1 MLACQ
6 RRRRYLFAR
15 AWLLTPPGWSACHE
29 AGACADPTAPTRRGV
44 HRVLVAHVSLDRD
57 RFPAALADELN
68 RADQVLGSGSA
79 VGNAWQRIRDID
91 GRDPSAC
98 SGQQGVCAL
107 PWPRVAPVISTTF
120 PASAL
125 SRNVRRVDE
134 TLVSSA
140 WVQTRFLQENR
151 ALEWRWQNRSG
162 PGG

>member
-15 AWLLTPPGWSACHE
+15 AWLLTPPGWSACHD
-29 AGACADPTAPTRRGV
+29 AGACADDVDAAEGRERRRGRGV

-91 GRDPSAC
+91 GRDPGAC
-98 SGQQGVCAL
+98 SGQ
-107 PWPRVAPVISTTF
+107 
-120 PASAL
+120 
-125 SRNVRRVDE
+125 
-134 TLVSSA
+134 
-140 WVQTRFLQENR
+140 
-151 ALEWRWQNRSG
+151 
-162 PGG
+162 PGGVRPALAAGSTDDRYYFSG